1 MLGLLLYCSAFH
13 VRDERSPGLRGND
26 RFFDNLFDHHPA
38 SIRLFHVLQEAL
50 HNAVQH
56 SGVRQFDARLW
67 AASGEIHLAVSDC
80 GVGFNLK
87 MARKAGGLGLN
98 HMRERLKL
106 VKGTL
111 SIDSQA
117 KRGTTIHACIPLRL
131 GSDSIG
137 AAG

>member
-1 MLGLLLYCSAFH
+1 M
-13 VRDERSPGLRGND
+13 RGFCTDFREQQRVEIDFRTHSLPNFVPLD
-26 RFFDNLFDHHPA
+26 VSLCLF
-38 SIRLFHVLQEAL
+38 RVLQAAL
-50 HNAVQH
+50 QNAVEH
-56 SGVRQFDARLW
+56 SGVRSFDVQLNAK
-67 AASGEIHLAVSDC
+67 SNEIHLTVSDC
-80 GVGFNLK
+80 GVGFNLE
-87 MARKAGGLGLN
+87 MASKAGGLGLN

-131 GSDSIG
+131 GSGSMG